1 MSTRFTNNL
10 DLNSTRLVA
19 FDVPYYEQDAY
30 AIALATEQECND
42 WFANEPMKPCAW
54 VKKDERESKV
64 PAIYG
69 TDRLRLVTLFCDHYG
84 ASHKRLLGEAPQ
96 RERSTS

>member
-19 FDVPYYEQDAY
+19 FDVPYYEQETY

-42 WFANEPMKPCAW
+42 WFAIEPMKPCAW
-54 VKKDERESKV
+54 VKKDERESRV
-64 PAIYG
+64 PAVHD
-69 TDRLRLVTLFCDHYG
+69 TDRLRLVALVCDRYG